1 MYRTVPFS
9 RGTLSTSIFLR
20 SVTCLCSVRKCAR
33 TFPCYAGIF
42 HTNTFPCWTGTHCTE
57 TFQHTAG
64 GLKQHVQERF
74 LAQEEHY
81 QHSLLSKN
89 IMYENVS
96 LLYNVQNSSLLR
108 RNVKYKYF
116 SSLCNISLLSII
128 VRRKCAKTF
137 PCYAGIFHTNTLPRW
152 TGTHCTGTVPL
163 SVGTSHHVQGYFPA
177 QWEYSP
183 KGKNELIYTRGKWKQ
198 GKGSV
203 AKKAVL
209 TMLRDFLVRVSMGSD
224 MRGTVTHSG
233 VLMSPPSRSTS
244 ITSNCKPVTTLK
256 MHLPQLLYKIIQL

>member
-1 MYRTVPFS
+1 MYRTVPCS
-9 RGTLSTSIFLR
+9 KGTPSTIIFLR
-20 SVTCLCSVRKCAR
+20 SVTCPCSVRRKCAK
-33 TFPCYAGIF
+33 TFLCYAGIF
-42 HTNTFPCWTGTHCTE
+42 HTHSHAE
-57 TFQHTAG
+57 HEHT
-64 GLKQHVQERF
+64 VQEHFSTQQKASNSTYRSVF
-74 LAQEEHY
+74 LPKKIIISTLCSAEVLRMRMFPYYITYRTVPCSEGMLSPSIFL
-81 QHSLLSKN
+81 HSVTCPCL
-89 IMYENVS
+89 
-96 LLYNVQNSSLLR
+96 
-108 RNVKYKYF
+108 
-116 SSLCNISLLSII
+116 
-128 VRRKCAKTF
+128 VRRKCAKIF

-183 KGKNELIYTRGKWKQ
+183 KGKNELISLRGKWKQ
-198 GKGSV
+198 GKGNF

-256 MHLPQLLYKIIQL
+256 MHSPQLLYKINQL